1 MKTLIFISLFAILA
15 ACGSQT
21 KQQVLMDAYQHKQQ
35 LDKLEKEIDLGLPKT
50 EKDFFE
56 QIHKEIK
63 SKDTLKI

>member
-1 MKTLIFISLFAILA
+1 MKTLILISLFAVLA
-15 ACGSQT
+15 ACASQT

-56 QIHKEIK
+56 QIRKEIK